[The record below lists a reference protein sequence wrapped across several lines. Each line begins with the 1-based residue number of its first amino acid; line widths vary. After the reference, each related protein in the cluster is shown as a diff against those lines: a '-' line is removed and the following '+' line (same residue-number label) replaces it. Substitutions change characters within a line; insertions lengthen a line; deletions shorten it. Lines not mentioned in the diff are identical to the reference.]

1 MNNKKNDQDNL
12 GFLIMIVSSNLG
24 VELLYVGWDIDY
36 IGMVLTLRDYW
47 TILYSG
53 FLVSGFLVFHFWI
66 GWVYKGGNVYNF

>member
-1 MNNKKNDQDNL
+1 MNNKNYDQDNL

-24 VELLYVGWDIDY
+24 VELVYVGWDIDY

-47 TILYSG
+47 TILYN
-53 FLVSGFLVFHFWI
+53 GFLVFHFWI

>member
-36 IGMVLTLRDYW
+36 IGMVLTLLDYW
-47 TILYSG
+47 TILY
-53 FLVSGFLVFHFWI
+53 SGFLVFHFWI

>member
-53 FLVSGFLVFHFWI
+53 FLVFHFWI